1 MRKKSSSFIPVL
13 EDYFTTYLTYS
24 RGLSVNT
31 INSYKQCFL
40 LLLTFMREKKGKD
53 PDEVSF
59 ADLGYDTLQEFLRW
73 LETERD
79 CTAATRN
86 QRLSAISSFSEYAQ
100 NRDFDAASLFRTAVN
115 RVPSKKTTK
124 KPRAVITGLSSW
136 MRVPSGLSRRKSA
149 TSESETCSLRELP
162 VLQRSQ
168 VKARK
173 RGA

>member
-1 MRKKSSSFIPVL
+1 MRKKSSNFIPVL

-100 NRDFDAASLFRTAVN
+100 NRDFDAASLFRTAVK
-115 RVPSKKTTK
+115 RVPSKKRRRSRGRFLQGTRFGFFFQSRMSVTK
-124 KPRAVITGLSSW
+124 PGC
-136 MRVPSGLSRRKSA
+136 A
-149 TSESETCSLRELP
+149 TKFSC
-162 VLQRSQ
+162 Q
-168 VKARK
+168 
-173 RGA
+173 

>member
-86 QRLSAISSFSEYAQ
+86 QRLSAISSFSATGCP
-100 NRDFDAASLFRTAVN
+100 L
-115 RVPSKKTTK
+115 KKRRRSRGRFLQGTK
-124 KPRAVITGLSSW
+124 FEFFFQSRMSVTKPGC
-136 MRVPSGLSRRKSA
+136 A
-149 TSESETCSLRELP
+149 TKFSC
-162 VLQRSQ
+162 Q
-168 VKARK
+168 
-173 RGA
+173 

>member
-1 MRKKSSSFIPVL
+1 MRKKSSNFIPVL

-86 QRLSAISSFSEYAQ
+86 QRLSA
-100 NRDFDAASLFRTAVN
+100 
-115 RVPSKKTTK
+115 
-124 KPRAVITGLSSW
+124 
-136 MRVPSGLSRRKSA
+136 
-149 TSESETCSLRELP
+149 
-162 VLQRSQ
+162 
-168 VKARK
+168 
-173 RGA
+173 

>member
-1 MRKKSSSFIPVL
+1 MRNPVL

-59 ADLGYDTLQEFLRW
+59 ADLDYDMLQEFLRW

-115 RVPSKKTTK
+115 RVPCPLKKQRRSRGRFLQGTK
-124 KPRAVITGLSSW
+124 FEFFFQSRMSVTKPDC
-136 MRVPSGLSRRKSA
+136 A
-149 TSESETCSLRELP
+149 TKFSC
-162 VLQRSQ
+162 Q
-168 VKARK
+168 
-173 RGA
+173 

>member
-1 MRKKSSSFIPVL
+1 ML
-13 EDYFTTYLTYS
+13 EDYFTTYLPYS
-24 RGLSVNT
+24 RGLSANT

-40 LLLTFMREKKGKD
+40 LLFKFMREKKSKE

-73 LETERD
+73 LETERN

-115 RVPSKKTTK
+115 KVPSKKSIK
-124 KPRAVITGLSSW
+124 KSRAVGQFLQGTKFEFFFQ
-136 MRVPSGLSRRKSA
+136 SRMSVTKPGCA
-149 TSESETCSLRELP
+149 TKFSC
-162 VLQRSQ
+162 Q
-168 VKARK
+168 
-173 RGA
+173 